1 MNIIEKFLDL
11 LKLESTREMER
22 AKKDFPN
29 DFVCDRQAVD
39 QANPDFKKIFLISQ
53 TRSRYYRLKS
63 FGKHMNKII
72 LIECI
77 EELPLMK

>member
-39 QANPDFKKIFLISQ
+39 QANQDFQEYFSNNTNALS
-53 TRSRYYRLKS
+53 LLS
-63 FGKHMNKII
+63 FK
-72 LIECI
+72 
-77 EELPLMK
+77 

>member
-39 QANPDFKKIFLISQ
+39 QANPDFQENFSNKSNALTLLSIKKFWKTHEQNYINLNY
-53 TRSRYYRLKS
+53 SRNS
-63 FGKHMNKII
+63 I
-72 LIECI
+72 
-77 EELPLMK
+77 